1 MPVTQPRAS
10 DGLLS
15 VVIAAYNAEATI
27 ETAVRSAWRAGASE
41 VIVVDDG
48 SNDSTRANAERAGA
62 TIVTQANSG
71 AAAARKKGAARVET
85 PYLVFLD
92 ADDELIAEGVGKS
105 LHMLDRDPALAV
117 VGGRVRGFVGDREWL
132 LPANF
137 EEVNSRSLL
146 ETGYSAWPPAAS
158 VIRVSALTNSADI
171 EPSPLNPRFAE
182 DYEMLIRLSLVG
194 KVARHDEPSMRYEM
208 SGGKSLRSAHE
219 AILTKEAIRRHYA
232 DALQIDVKPLSR
244 MRGRAAANKRVA
256 LARRRQGR
264 PISAAFLF
272 SRAYVQGLLSLV
284 DRRASAGR

>member
-1 MPVTQPRAS
+1 MRQQQAS

-27 ETAVRSAWRAGASE
+27 ETAVRSAWLAGASE

-48 SNDSTRANAERAGA
+48 SNDSTRTTAERAGA
-62 TIVTQANSG
+62 VVVAQANSG
-71 AAAARKKGAARVET
+71 AAAARKNGAARVET

-92 ADDELIAEGVGKS
+92 ADDELIAAGVRKS
-105 LHMLDRDPALAV
+105 LQLLDQDPALAV
-117 VGGRVRGFVGDREWL
+117 VGGRVRGFVGDQEWL

-146 ETGYSAWPPAAS
+146 ETGFSAWPPAAS
-158 VIRVSALTNSADI
+158 VIRVSALRTSAGV
-171 EPSPLNPRFAE
+171 EPAPLNPRFAE

-194 KVARHDEPSMRYEM
+194 KVARHDEPAMRYEM

-219 AILTKEAIRRHYA
+219 AILAKEAIRRHYA

-256 LARRRQGR
+256 LARKRQGK
-264 PISAAFLF
+264 PISATLLF
-272 SRAYVQGLLSLV
+272 SRAYIQGLLSLV
-284 DRRASAGR
+284 DRRAAADR